1 MAVTMVNMKL
11 KKRIQKFKYPKD
23 VDQELISLLDAFN
36 SIPGVRTLFSCCGHG
51 KEKFYIMLAYTS
63 TQTRSL
69 IETIF
74 SKNTRYIK
82 NFNDDLTYKDVF
94 IGKFKS
100 HDFYNKPINDNII
113 FENCVGYYNTE
124 LGLATKKERVKNYKK
139 IIKILTRLVPNEN
152 W

>member
-1 MAVTMVNMKL
+1 MKDNMKF
-11 KKRIQKFKYPKD
+11 KKKIQKFKYPKD
-23 VDQELISLLDAFN
+23 VDQELISLLDVIN
-36 SIPGVRTLFSCCGHG
+36 SIPGVRTLFSCCGHR
-51 KEKFYIMLAYTS
+51 KEEFYIVLAYTS
-63 TQTRSL
+63 LQTRSL
-69 IETIF
+69 IENIF
-74 SKNTRYIK
+74 LKNTQYIK

-100 HDFYNKPINDNII
+100 HDFYNAPIDNNII

-139 IIKILTRLVPNEN
+139 IIKILTRLVPNEH

>member
-1 MAVTMVNMKL
+1 MAVMKDNIKF
-11 KKRIQKFKYPKD
+11 KKKIQKFNYPKD
-23 VDQELISLLDAFN
+23 IDQELISLLDVIN

-51 KEKFYIMLAYTS
+51 KEEFYIMLAYTS
-63 TQTRSL
+63 SQTRSL
-69 IETIF
+69 IENIF
-74 SKNTRYIK
+74 LNNTHCIE

-100 HDFYNKPINDNII
+100 YDFYNGPINDNII

>member
-1 MAVTMVNMKL
+1 MKDNIKF
-11 KKRIQKFKYPKD
+11 KKKIQKFNYPKD
-23 VDQELISLLDAFN
+23 VDQELISLLDVIN

-51 KEKFYIMLAYTS
+51 KEEFYIMLAYTS
-63 TQTRSL
+63 SQTRSL
-69 IETIF
+69 IENTF
-74 SKNTRYIK
+74 SKNTYYIE

-100 HDFYNKPINDNII
+100 YDFYNEPINDNII